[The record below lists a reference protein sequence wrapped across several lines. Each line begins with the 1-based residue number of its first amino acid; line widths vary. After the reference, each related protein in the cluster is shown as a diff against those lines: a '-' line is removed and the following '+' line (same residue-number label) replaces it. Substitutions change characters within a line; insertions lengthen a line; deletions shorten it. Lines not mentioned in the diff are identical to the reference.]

1 MCKACTPG
9 SWAGCPSKAAAS
21 SKKPGHTQGVPG
33 FGGGRKPE
41 SSGRRVGGWHTG
53 RRIAVGGRRIVPI
66 VGRIILLALRLALE
80 LFFFFAF
87 FRELFLAL
95 FVRVIGSCHCVL
107 S

>member
-1 MCKACTPG
+1 MCKACMPG
-9 SWAGCPSKAAAS
+9 SWAGCPNKAAAGN
-21 SKKPGHTQGVPG
+21 KKPGHTLGVPG
-33 FGGGRKPE
+33 FGGVKPE
-41 SSGRRVGGWHTG
+41 SSGRRVGGWHAG
-53 RRIAVGGRRIVPI
+53 RCIAVGGRRIVPI

-87 FRELFLAL
+87 FCELFLAL